1 MKNNM
6 HHKMHI
12 VEVLGMGYVFGAG
25 TELGNI
31 KGNKNHIK
39 PHIAVCPPMQLSCG
53 GLFYA

>member
-1 MKNNM
+1 
-6 HHKMHI
+6 MHI

-53 GLFYA
+53 GLFMHKVTR